1 MKPGLGLDYSEDDVR
16 RIAMEGMQRTVQA
29 CLQQW
34 MSGAKP
40 WVIDTQGILDTL
52 IEQEKK
58 T

>member
-1 MKPGLGLDYSEDDVR
+1 MYTEEDVR

-29 CLQQW
+29 CLRQYID
-34 MSGAKP
+34 GATP